1 MNEIQLATLL
11 ALCSM
16 ILRKLLKFIKER
28 NSDCGLETP
37 CFKLHFDL
45 ENTGVELPHIKHNGD
60 EEHEEHEEHKASE
73 PYEHRFEEKSN
84 DTLSLTTESSLSS
97 EVYGDELDFE
107 ELTHR
112 LEKIIAV

>member
-37 CFKLHFDL
+37 CFKLHFDV
-45 ENTGVELPHIKHNGD
+45 ENNGVELPHN
-60 EEHEEHEEHKASE
+60 EHEEHKASE
-73 PYEHRFEEKSN
+73 PHEHHLEEKSS
-84 DTLSLTTESSLSS
+84 DTLSLTTESSVSS